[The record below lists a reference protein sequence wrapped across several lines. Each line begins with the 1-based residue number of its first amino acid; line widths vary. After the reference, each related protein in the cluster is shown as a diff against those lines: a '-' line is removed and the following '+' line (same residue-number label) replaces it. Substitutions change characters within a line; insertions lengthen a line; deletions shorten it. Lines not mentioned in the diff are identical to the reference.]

1 MLMSAGPLD
10 VLTALQRWGLENDRY
25 DLAVARAHGVGVTE
39 TRAVD
44 HLQAAG
50 ELTPGELGEA
60 LSLTSGAVTALID
73 RLERAGWVTRSPHP
87 DDRRSVVLRL
97 TDSCHELI
105 ETVWAGYAEALAEAA
120 AELPAAHRAALVRY
134 LERAAD
140 IAAEGAREWRGSG
153 PAPIGSPGRDSPPT
167 PAA

>member
-1 MLMSAGPLD
+1 MSADALEI
-10 VLTALQRWGLENDRY
+10 LTALQRWGLENDRY

-50 ELTPGELGEA
+50 ELTPGELGDA
-60 LSLTSGAVTALID
+60 LSLTSGAVTALVD

-97 TDSCHELI
+97 TDRCYELI
-105 ETVWAGYAEALAEAA
+105 ESVWAPYAQALADAA
-120 AELPAAHRAALVRY
+120 AELPAAHRAAVARY
-134 LERAAD
+134 LQRAAD

>member
-1 MLMSAGPLD
+1 MREEPLD

-50 ELTPGELGEA
+50 ELTPSELGEV
-60 LSLTSGAVTALID
+60 LSLTSGSVTALID

-87 DDRRSVVLRL
+87 GDRRSVVVRL
-97 TDSCHELI
+97 TEQCHELI
-105 ETVWAGYAEALAEAA
+105 EQVWAAYAEELADAA
-120 AELPAAHRAALVRY
+120 AELPASHRASLVRY
-134 LERAAD
+134 LDRAAD
-140 IAAEGAREWRGSG
+140 IAARGATEWRGSG
-153 PAPIGSPGRDSPPT
+153 PAPIASPGRDSPPT

>member
-1 MLMSAGPLD
+1 MREEPLD

-50 ELTPGELGEA
+50 ELTPSELGEA

-73 RLERAGWVTRSPHP
+73 RLERAGWVTRTPHP
-87 DDRRSVVLRL
+87 GDRRSVVLRL
-97 TDSCHELI
+97 TDRCHELI
-105 ETVWAGYAEALAEAA
+105 EDVWASYAEALADAA

-134 LERAAD
+134 LDRAAD
-140 IAAEGAREWRGSG
+140 LAAAGAREWRGNG
-153 PAPIGSPGRDSPPT
+153 PVPIGSPGRGSPPT

>member
-1 MLMSAGPLD
+1 MSAEPLD

-60 LSLTSGAVTALID
+60 LSLTSGAVTALVD

-87 DDRRSVVLRL
+87 DDRRSLVLRL
-97 TDSCHELI
+97 TDQCHELI
-105 ETVWAGYAEALAEAA
+105 EQVWATYAEELADAA
-120 AELPAAHRAALVRY
+120 AELPAAHRTALVRY

-140 IAAEGAREWRGSG
+140 IAARGATEWRGSG
-153 PAPIGSPGRDSPPT
+153 PAPIASPGRDSPPT

>member
-1 MLMSAGPLD
+1 MSARPLD
-10 VLTALQRWGLENDRY
+10 VLTSLQRWGLENDRY

-73 RLERAGWVTRSPHP
+73 RLERLGWVTRSPHP
-87 DDRRSVVLRL
+87 DDRRSLVLRL
-97 TDSCHELI
+97 TESCHELI
-105 ETVWAGYAEALAEAA
+105 ETVWVSYTEALADAA
-120 AELPAAHRAALVRY
+120 ADLPAAHRAALVRY

-140 IAAEGAREWRGSG
+140 IAAEGAREWRGSD
-153 PAPIGSPGRDSPPT
+153 PAPIGSPGRDSPTT